1 MAASRD
7 QPQLLINS
15 RYQAASAPPAGG
27 EGLRLRL
34 PAVENNHEVAMQGD
48 NIGAAAMQA
57 QPHIMGVNA
66 IANDLDCSGS
76 PKNMVSPVMQPR
88 EYKLPDPS

>member
-1 MAASRD
+1 
-7 QPQLLINS
+7 
-15 RYQAASAPPAGG
+15 
-27 EGLRLRL
+27 
-34 PAVENNHEVAMQGD
+34 MQGN